1 MAPTSAPLL
10 APHRKPRWTPT
21 DQQKGILETVFAA
34 DSFPSF
40 ALRKQLA
47 EQLAI
52 EPRQVQ
58 IWFQNRRQRER
69 KEGGL
74 ISEISEMRLKAG
86 NDVEALTSL
95 YRKIFNYLV
104 VRAGLEPGAD
114 RPAERE
120 IAAALESVF
129 PRIGLKAFTA
139 LPMDDKVAQLH
150 ELANIV
156 LGIRLFNRHIGK
168 GGAGMVD
175 LQCSLDTHNVAM
187 TGFI

>member
-1 MAPTSAPLL
+1 VNSSDAEFQGVARQRARGSSAAAMAPTSAPLL

-69 KEGGL
+69 
-74 ISEISEMRLKAG
+74 LKGSA
-86 NDVEALTSL
+86 
-95 YRKIFNYLV
+95 
-104 VRAGLEPGAD
+104 
-114 RPAERE
+114 
-120 IAAALESVF
+120 
-129 PRIGLKAFTA
+129 
-139 LPMDDKVAQLH
+139 VAQPPPPPD
-150 ELANIV
+150 A
-156 LGIRLFNRHIGK
+156 GAAPFPFQCRHCTP
-168 GGAGMVD
+168 A
-175 LQCSLDTHNVAM
+175 
-187 TGFI
+187 

>member
-69 KEGGL
+69 
-74 ISEISEMRLKAG
+74 LKGSA
-86 NDVEALTSL
+86 
-95 YRKIFNYLV
+95 
-104 VRAGLEPGAD
+104 
-114 RPAERE
+114 
-120 IAAALESVF
+120 
-129 PRIGLKAFTA
+129 
-139 LPMDDKVAQLH
+139 VAQPPPPPD
-150 ELANIV
+150 A
-156 LGIRLFNRHIGK
+156 GAAPSPFQCRHCTP
-168 GGAGMVD
+168 A
-175 LQCSLDTHNVAM
+175 
-187 TGFI
+187 